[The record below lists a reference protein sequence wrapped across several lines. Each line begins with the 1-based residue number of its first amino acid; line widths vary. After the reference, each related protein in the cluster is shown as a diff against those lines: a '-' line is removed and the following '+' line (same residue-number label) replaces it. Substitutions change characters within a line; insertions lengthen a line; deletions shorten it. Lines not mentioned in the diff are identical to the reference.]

1 MDWESTPVPG
11 TQLEDSEL
19 KENFKLTYF
28 YGLSFS
34 CRERIFK
41 KDFEGETLNGAEEPE
56 KNKDQGM
63 QKLYLPKTSRGNR
76 AVQGMCATRSRCV
89 FPQPDQDNAYKGML
103 RSPRSRCSSTSGEV
117 LEPYELGSC
126 GRKKITLCHLLEAWT
141 PDNPDG
147 WHSICH
153 Y

>member
-1 MDWESTPVPG
+1 MRLNFLTDVSIYSKSMDWESTPVPG

-76 AVQGMCATRSRCV
+76 AGEFPLLGGWWRS
-89 FPQPDQDNAYKGML
+89 L
-103 RSPRSRCSSTSGEV
+103 
-117 LEPYELGSC
+117 
-126 GRKKITLCHLLEAWT
+126 
-141 PDNPDG
+141 
-147 WHSICH
+147 
-153 Y
+153 